1 MKSVAFQSTR
11 PGPWDML
18 YILPM
23 LGTLVLVTVL
33 SSLSNAQDPSFP
45 LESVSI
51 EGSSLPK
58 DSILGLTGFHV
69 GAPVNK
75 SAIEAGCKKLEESGL
90 FQDIGY
96 RYAPGP
102 KHGYVVTLSLSDQSK
117 LTDAAIDI
125 PGGNEDE
132 IWRWLASRYP
142 PFARR
147 VPDNPAA
154 QEFLAKQIEQH
165 AAEAL
170 GGQRLVSRLEQEFT
184 PRARMIVSF
193 QPENLPSIA
202 AMNFMGQQKLSAAQ
216 LESILQKV
224 IAGQGYTDRRFRT
237 LVELNLRPAYE
248 ELGMYRV
255 RFPAITAQKTEP
267 SSLAVTVTIDEGSQF
282 TLGNVE
288 IAGDG
293 LPREAMQKAANLK
306 SGGVANWTQIQ
317 QAVWAMERPVKR
329 LGYFTAQSR
338 TDRVLHD
345 DTHVLDVHAVFEK
358 GPLYHFG
365 EVRFTGLSPALESRA
380 RQVWSAAAGSPYDF
394 EYPNDFVRDFSRV
407 VDFRQFKKYD
417 VKAQPGAGDHVMDV
431 TVNFEPR

>member
-1 MKSVAFQSTR
+1 
-11 PGPWDML
+11 ML
-18 YILPM
+18 R
-23 LGTLVLVTVL
+23 TLVLVTVL
-33 SSLSNAQDPSFP
+33 SGLLNAQDPSFP
-45 LESVSI
+45 LESISI
-51 EGSSLPK
+51 EGSTLPK
-58 DSILGLTGFHV
+58 DTILGLTGFRV

-75 SAIEAGCKKLEESGL
+75 SAIEAGCMKLEESGL
-90 FQDIGY
+90 FQDINY

-125 PGGNEDE
+125 PGANEE
-132 IWRWLASRYP
+132 QIWRWLGSQYP
-142 PFARR
+142 PFAHK
-147 VPDNPAA
+147 VPDNPGA

-170 GGQRLVSRLEQEFT
+170 GGQRLVTRLEQEFT

-193 QPENLPSIA
+193 QLENLPSIA
-202 AMNFMGQQKLSAAQ
+202 AMNFVGQQKLSAPQ

-255 RFPAITAQKTEP
+255 RFPEITAQKAGQ
-267 SSLAVTVTIDEGSQF
+267 SSLAVTVSIDEGSQF
-282 TLGNVE
+282 TLGSVE
-288 IAGDG
+288 IAGDD

-306 SGGVANWTQIQ
+306 PGGAANWTQIQ

-329 LGYFTAQSR
+329 LGYFSAQSR

-345 DTHVLDVHAVFEK
+345 DTHVLDVHAAFEK

-365 EVRFTGLSPALESRA
+365 NVRFTGLSPALESRA
-380 RQVWSAAAGSPYDF
+380 RQVWSAGPGSPYDF

-407 VDFRQFKKYD
+407 VDFRQFKKYE
-417 VKAQPGAGDHVMDV
+417 VKTQAGTGDHVIDV